1 LRLVDFRAAEFNSP
15 LRFAERGE
23 GRGKSAVHPT
33 LNPSPLVGRE
43 RNLRR
48 TICNLHRE
56 KEVAP
61 KIIDMAAKFNAPYVS
76 FQSV

>member
-1 LRLVDFRAAEFNSP
+1 LW
-15 LRFAERGE
+15 G
-23 GRGKSAVHPT
+23 GKETFDGPYAIFT
-33 LNPSPLVGRE
+33 GNK
-43 RNLRR
+43 
-48 TICNLHRE
+48 